1 MNLNPF
7 LYNHK
12 TYPDCPLATML
23 SGMLSAFQRLILII
37 SIILGI
43 GSFLFEDQFMP
54 EVFGAAAIF
63 FIVYILIRKYKYK
76 LSDKLATKEYEK
88 NKL

>member
-1 MNLNPF
+1 M
-7 LYNHK
+7 YNYK

-23 SGMLSAFQRLILII
+23 SGMLSAFQRLIIVFT
-37 SIILGI
+37 IILGM
-43 GSFLFEDQFMP
+43 GSFLFEDQFMLDA
-54 EVFGAAAIF
+54 FGAAVIF

-88 NKL
+88 NKMK